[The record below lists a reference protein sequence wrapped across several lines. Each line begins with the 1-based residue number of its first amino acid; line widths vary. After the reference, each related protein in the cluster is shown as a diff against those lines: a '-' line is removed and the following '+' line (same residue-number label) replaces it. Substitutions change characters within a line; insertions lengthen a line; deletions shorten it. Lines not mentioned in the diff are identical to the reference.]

1 MILLRAGWIVK
12 TDYDRASYCQ
22 PRVLDYNTSVS
33 ETVNAVRVLVVADD
47 PLARA
52 GLATL
57 IANQFVL
64 VMAGQVAVDNEL
76 PGAVQV
82 YRPDVIVWDLGPNS
96 SHALERATFHD
107 LNIPV
112 VALLSDI
119 TDAADAWT
127 VGARGLLPRGTSA
140 ENLAAALAAVA
151 RGLTVIDPEFAT
163 ALLPTAHERSL
174 AQPVEALTPRE
185 LEVLRLMAEG
195 QSNKAVARQL
205 GISEHTVKF
214 HVNAI
219 LGKLN
224 VQSRTEA
231 VVRATRLGLI
241 LL

>member
-1 MILLRAGWIVK
+1 LRAGWIVK
-12 TDYDRASYCQ
+12 TGCDRASHCQ
-22 PRVLDYNTSVS
+22 SRVLDYNTSVS
-33 ETVNAVRVLVVADD
+33 ETVNAIRVLVVTDD

-57 IANQFVL
+57 LANQSTLF
-64 VMAGQVAVDNEL
+64 MAGQVAVDNEL
-76 PGAVQV
+76 PGAEQV
-82 YRPDVIVWDLGPNS
+82 YRPDVIVWDLGSNS
-96 SHALERATFHD
+96 SRALERATFHD
-107 LNIPV
+107 LNVPV
-112 VALLSDI
+112 VALLSDE

-127 VGARGLLPRGTSA
+127 AGARGLLPRDTSA

-151 RGLTVIDPEFAT
+151 RGLTVIDSEFAA
-163 ALLPTAHERSL
+163 ALLPTMHGQSL

-195 QSNKAVARQL
+195 QSNKAIARQL